1 MDWSY
6 HNGSVRIIR
15 NKKSVKKVILII
27 PFVLTLIVSGFLLF
41 YLLQNKD
48 PKKPPSALLN
58 EDVPK
63 IEIPDL
69 FNEKNFLTNVDFKDK
84 LILVNFFAS
93 WCAPCKVEHPLF
105 FKIKE
110 DHPNLS
116 IIGVDYKD
124 LKNDALDYL
133 KKDGN
138 PYNFVGY
145 DKQGLIGLEFGV
157 FGLPETFLI
166 NKKGKIIYKHLG
178 PLDKKI
184 IENDIYPLLN

>member
-1 MDWSY
+1 M
-6 HNGSVRIIR
+6 
-15 NKKSVKKVILII
+15 KKIVLII
-27 PFVLTLIVSGFLLF
+27 PFILTLIISSFLLF

-63 IEIPDL
+63 IKIPDL
-69 FNEKNFLTNVDFKDK
+69 FDEKKFLTNIELNDK

-93 WCAPCKVEHPLF
+93 WCAPCKIEHPLF
-105 FKIKE
+105 FTIKE
-110 DHPNLS
+110 DHPNLF

-124 LKNDALDYL
+124 PKNDALDYL

-138 PYNFVGY
+138 PYDFVGY

>member
-1 MDWSY
+1 M
-6 HNGSVRIIR
+6 
-15 NKKSVKKVILII
+15 ILIPI
-27 PFVLTLIVSGFLLF
+27 LLLLF
-41 YLLQNKD
+41 LCIFSAIYILQKRN
-48 PKKPPSALLN
+48 PNETPSALLN
-58 EDVPK
+58 KKLPSFSTK
-63 IEIPDL
+63 SL
-69 FNEKNFLTNVDFKDK
+69 YNEYVNLSSDNLKKKYT
-84 LILVNFFAS
+84 LINFFAS
-93 WCAPCKVEHPLF
+93 WCAPCKIEHPLF
-105 FKIKE
+105 FNIKE
-110 DHPNLS
+110 SHPNLF

-124 LKNDALDYL
+124 SKNEALDYL

-138 PYNFVGY
+138 PYDFVGY

>member
-1 MDWSY
+1 M
-6 HNGSVRIIR
+6 RQTKR
-15 NKKSVKKVILII
+15 N
-27 PFVLTLIVSGFLLF
+27 
-41 YLLQNKD
+41 
-48 PKKPPSALLN
+48 
-58 EDVPK
+58 E
-63 IEIPDL
+63 
-69 FNEKNFLTNVDFKDK
+69 EKRREKREEKTTCR
-84 LILVNFFAS
+84 NFFIKKIR
-93 WCAPCKVEHPLF
+93 WKKHQIQRKKFCPPCKIEHPLF

-110 DHPNLS
+110 EHPNLF

-124 LKNDALDYL
+124 SKNDALDYL

-138 PYNFVGY
+138 PYDFVGY

>member
-1 MDWSY
+1 M
-6 HNGSVRIIR
+6 
-15 NKKSVKKVILII
+15 KKIILII
-27 PFVLTLIVSGFLLF
+27 PFILTLIISSFLLF

-63 IEIPDL
+63 IKIPDL
-69 FNEKNFLTNVDFKDK
+69 FDEKKFLTNIEFNEK

-105 FKIKE
+105 FTIKE
-110 DHPNLS
+110 DHPSLFL
-116 IIGVDYKD
+116 IGIDFKEKEKD
-124 LKNDALDYL
+124 DGLKYL

-138 PYNFVGY
+138 PYDFVGY
-145 DKQGLIGLEFGV
+145 DIQGLIGLEFGV
-157 FGLPETFLI
+157 GGLPETFLI

>member
-1 MDWSY
+1 M
-6 HNGSVRIIR
+6 
-15 NKKSVKKVILII
+15 KKIILII
-27 PFVLTLIVSGFLLF
+27 PFILTLIISSFLLF

-63 IEIPDL
+63 IKIPDL
-69 FNEKNFLTNVDFKDK
+69 FDEKKFLTNIELNDK

-93 WCAPCKVEHPLF
+93 WCAPCKIEHPLF
-105 FKIKE
+105 FTIKE
-110 DHPNLS
+110 EHPNLF

-124 LKNDALDYL
+124 SKNEALDYL

-138 PYNFVGY
+138 PYDFVGY

>member
-1 MDWSY
+1 M
-6 HNGSVRIIR
+6 
-15 NKKSVKKVILII
+15 
-27 PFVLTLIVSGFLLF
+27 
-41 YLLQNKD
+41 
-48 PKKPPSALLN
+48 
-58 EDVPK
+58 
-63 IEIPDL
+63 
-69 FNEKNFLTNVDFKDK
+69 
-84 LILVNFFAS
+84 ILVNFFAS
-93 WCAPCKVEHPLF
+93 WCAPCKIEHPLF
-105 FKIKE
+105 FTIKE
-110 DHPNLS
+110 EHPNLF

-124 LKNDALDYL
+124 SKNDALDYL

-138 PYNFVGY
+138 PYDFVGY

>member
-27 PFVLTLIVSGFLLF
+27 HFVLTLIVSCYLLL

-63 IEIPDL
+63 IKIPDL
-69 FNEKNFLTNVDFKDK
+69 FDEKKFLTNIELNDK

-93 WCAPCKVEHPLF
+93 WCAPCKIEHPLF
-105 FKIKE
+105 LRSKK
-110 DHPNLS
+110 S
-116 IIGVDYKD
+116 I
-124 LKNDALDYL
+124 LTYL
-133 KKDGN
+133 
-138 PYNFVGY
+138 
-145 DKQGLIGLEFGV
+145 
-157 FGLPETFLI
+157 
-166 NKKGKIIYKHLG
+166 
-178 PLDKKI
+178 
-184 IENDIYPLLN
+184 